1 MGDIIGLSTGFGEAI
16 RSAEKIDKHFED
28 WIKMSQQITTNLKNA
43 FSQQGGDL
51 FGGSLS
57 KAQGGIFNLENI
69 KIANKNFTDM
79 LETLMKITNYMSS
92 SKSLSQEMFD
102 PTKIYASNESLTKLQ
117 EILNSTEGRIEQVSE
132 AFKKLYGVQ
141 ESLNSATAEQD
152 KKNAR
157 SSAISFLGEQ
167 GITVA
172 KNTSTAVI
180 QAKLKEVEEILKAE
194 EKGLIEEKR
203 IAEETIKF
211 NSSTAA
217 EQIGLVR
224 KTVDSILKEEERKR
238 KEIQKSEEAYAKHS
252 EQMRQ
257 NELSN
262 SIFAAKEEE
271 KRRKESYKERLAD
284 IKEAFTESVEGA
296 TYLSDDAKS
305 IKEQK
310 EAIKYLIIARDNL
323 SSSTQ
328 NYDKIIKDLNKRIQ
342 NHRINI
348 EQATKAE
355 ENENTILPKVAN
367 EYARILKEIDNLTE
381 ARQKLVSTKAYT
393 QGDAQA
399 VSNYAA
405 IEARLQDLN
414 ARRQDIEDSAQGQ
427 LDEIQRKHLAIRAQ
441 DNINAIAKQEE
452 ETRKRAEEFAKK
464 YGEISR
470 SDALSAIG
478 QSANTKNIAQAEK
491 AIQDLKEA
499 RGKLDNTDADYTDTV
514 AKLNEEIQRQEEYI
528 KSVTK
533 AEQYQKEQED
543 KANRTMSGAMSY
555 SKKAKS
561 IEEVK
566 RAMDYLQSAMNK
578 EDISTKKGRENYK
591 AMSTELERLKK
602 MYTNVTGE
610 SMKFSN
616 VMESLGGKLKTVFSL
631 TAIQRYVNEIV
642 KVRKE
647 FELQNRALQAILM
660 DANKANALWD
670 KTVALAVQSPFTV
683 KQLVT
688 YTKQLAAYRIE
699 SDKLYDTTKMLADVS
714 AGLGVDMDRLIL
726 AYGQVRAASF
736 LRGTELRQFTEAG
749 IPMLE
754 ELAKRFTDLEGKTV
768 SVGEVFSRISKRMV
782 SFNDV
787 AEVFKNLTE
796 EGGTFYR
803 MQEIQAE
810 TLYGQLSN
818 LRDAMDI
825 MFNEIGKANDGVLK
839 NTVSILRSI
848 ISNFREWAALLKI
861 VGLSLAAV
869 SLKNF
874 IRGMSSV
881 IKYGDAT
888 IKVMKGLTAAGG
900 KTVIAFNS
908 LAKTVTSHPFVA
920 AGAAIVSL
928 GTILLNHISAVNA
941 TNKKY
946 DELAVRQYSG
956 INKFK
961 ELSKTIEENN
971 AIIKKNL
978 DATDDNAEAKKKL
991 QEAQEAN
998 KTAVEELNKLYPE
1011 STKLIKTE
1019 KDGIIDYNK
1028 ALQEQIRLQLL
1039 SAEIAKGGGAG
1050 FLYQD
1055 IQTNYNQASESLSKV
1070 LNQIES
1076 VKTKAIEASIEIEK
1090 QYKEGKITE
1099 SEYKDTMSIL
1109 DKIASGTKEEL
1120 LATWNDFNKLPGYIL
1135 NSFSPLLNAYNILMT
1150 RNQQYG
1156 NSLGDLAGN
1165 IRRQAPEYKAAM
1177 ASFNLDSEEGKKDA
1191 AKWVDSQL
1199 DALGIVNDEIVNW
1212 AREEIEKHINVQLIW
1227 DKQEASLELTSW
1239 RKAYMDLFGG
1249 DIFKYTFTD
1258 DIVEQDTVIDQLNS
1272 VYKDTKELVERMKK
1286 AAGAA
1291 YSDMDIEAETKK
1303 LEQLRKQLTWFGVDP
1318 ETTNAAKSQTD
1329 WIAKMISL
1337 VKDMNKSYGD
1347 LNKTFD
1353 NTTSEMNTMTS
1364 FKDAFNEIFKDTDI
1378 SLFKTSIDRDKL
1390 NELIKEGHKAGSVF
1404 SDAMLEEMEKM
1415 AESGNVIRSA
1425 SDEFIKK
1432 IMSNEG
1438 FKASLY
1444 DDSTGA
1450 LIKNAEDF
1458 SKKVGTATIGIG
1470 HAVSNLKEAQK
1481 YFGKELSEDESF
1493 ELLKSDIEI
1502 AEKALNKYLDKYPEL
1517 VLTQEQYDALLDKT
1531 YQGGDGFIKK
1541 ALEYAS
1547 DTDSALSFF
1556 DTLSVKLNNAGKNFS
1571 EEFGEDFIDN
1581 FKEANTLAERLA
1593 MVIETMNLTTKASG
1607 SKIDNNLYKGMKQRA
1622 KEIADLFRGD
1632 LAFSNMISQAIV
1644 TSSNLDITTPEGVAA
1659 FLEKLLP
1666 YAKTLGSKYVQE
1678 LQKAIADYK
1687 VEIGVTLKQDADKD
1701 IIKDTEALFDRYT
1714 KSLELKELQIPSD
1727 IAKDLFKVDY
1737 IDLKGLRK
1745 ELEATKDKFIG
1756 TDMEKEYEKF
1766 LEKLNDLEV
1775 KASVERMKT
1784 YSKYLYEGM
1793 SERVK
1798 LKIEELKKLKE
1809 VEESPEFQPQQKE
1822 RIKEGIRKDA
1832 SIEQQKQMWTDFKNS
1847 EMYTMMFEDMEN
1859 MGTRAVEILRN
1870 KLQELKSSLSDLPA
1884 NEMKEVINQLNKADE
1899 LLMTRNPFR
1908 SLSDSLKE
1916 IRNLKKSGITE
1927 DVAQENLAIALAQ
1940 RQSYEDEL
1948 NTINTIIA
1956 SLGDQTKIQELSNR
1970 LTGQEKEYLSMSL
1983 EELEAISYVLKF
1995 NMGLEDDA
2003 VSAAKEQI
2011 LQYTKA
2017 RQALKA
2023 SEEQWNSI
2031 VSLTKT
2037 ALSSIKDVVG
2047 LYTTDTY
2054 GIGETIGDAAG
2065 GMLDLVAQGVQFYFQ
2080 LQLMTAQAELLG
2092 TTMNA
2097 AIGPI
2102 GWIVLGIQS
2111 IATIL
2116 KSIAG
2121 FRSAKLQKAIDKHLE
2136 KVEILK
2142 KRYESLQEQIDKAY
2156 STRQLEEYYKTQR
2169 VVTQQAIA
2177 ETQAAINALEAAKK
2191 KNKEEQEQLQDLYE
2205 QLADLKNQIEEI
2217 TVNAFSDATAGVLDS
2232 TIRAAEEFTD
2242 AWLSAFEETGD
2253 GLGGLEENFDDML
2266 MSIAKKQA
2274 ANLITGEYVKR
2285 WENMLKKYID
2295 PEGDDLELT
2304 VTEAQRWAE
2313 EVRKTMPELS
2323 EALEAYLGSIS
2334 SALGGGNSLSGLEKG
2349 IQGMT
2354 EEQADILA
2362 SYWNSVRQY
2371 VANIDTKISTVIE
2384 RITISDS
2391 NNPTVE
2397 QLKVIARQTTGIYD
2411 LLDRM
2416 TGNYPQGGI
2425 GLKVVME
2432 A

>member
-43 FSQQGGDL
+43 FSQQSGDL

-92 SKSLSQEMFD
+92 SKSLSQELFD

-141 ESLNSATAEQD
+141 EKLNSATAEQD

-284 IKEAFTESVEGA
+284 IKEAFTESVAGA

-367 EYARILKEIDNLTE
+367 EYARILKEIDKLTE
-381 ARQKLVSTKAYT
+381 ARQKLVSTEAYSK
-393 QGDAQA
+393 GDAQA
-399 VSNYAA
+399 VNDYAA

-441 DNINAIAKQEE
+441 DNINALAKQEE
-452 ETRKRAEEFAKK
+452 ETRKKAEEFAKK
-464 YGEISR
+464 YAAISKT
-470 SDALSAIG
+470 DALSAIG
-478 QSANTKNIAQAEK
+478 QSYNTQNIAQAEK

-499 RGKLDNTDADYTDTV
+499 RDKLDNTDADYTDTV

-578 EDISTKKGRENYK
+578 EDISSKKGKENYK
-591 AMSTELERLKK
+591 AMSAELERLKK

-616 VMESLGGKLKTVFSL
+616 VMESLGGKLKTVFGL

-660 DANKANALWD
+660 DANKANAIWD

-754 ELAKRFTDLEGKTV
+754 ELAKRFTELEDKTV

-869 SLKNF
+869 SIKNF

-900 KTVIAFNS
+900 KTAIALQS
-908 LAKTVTSHPFVA
+908 LAKSVTSHPFVA
-920 AGAAIVSL
+920 AGAAIVAL

-961 ELSKTIEENN
+961 KLSKTIEENN
-971 AIIKKNL
+971 AIIKENL

-1011 STKLIKTE
+1011 STKLIITE
-1019 KDGIIDYNK
+1019 KDGIVDYNK

-1039 SAEIAKGGGAG
+1039 SAEIAKEGGAG

-1070 LNQIES
+1070 LNQVES
-1076 VKTKAIEASIEIEK
+1076 VKAKATEASIEIEK
-1090 QYKEGKITE
+1090 QYKEGNITE

-1120 LATWNDFNKLPGYIL
+1120 LATWNDFNKMPGYIL
-1135 NSFSPLLNAYNILMT
+1135 NSFKPLLNAYNILMT

-1191 AKWVDSQL
+1191 AKWIDSQL
-1199 DALGIVNDEIVNW
+1199 DALGIVNEEIANW
-1212 AREEIEKHINVQLIW
+1212 ARKDIEKHINVQLIW
-1227 DKQEASLELTSW
+1227 DKKDADLTLTSW

-1258 DIVEQDTVIDQLNS
+1258 DIVEQDTVIDQLS
-1272 VYKDTKELVERMKK
+1272 AVYKETKELVDRMKK
-1286 AAGAA
+1286 AAGDA

-1337 VKDMNKSYGD
+1337 VKDMNKSYED

-1353 NTTSEMNTMTS
+1353 KTTSKMNTMTS
-1364 FKDAFNEIFKDTDI
+1364 FEDAFKETFG
-1378 SLFKTSIDRDKL
+1378 KT
-1390 NELIKEGHKAGSVF
+1390 
-1404 SDAMLEEMEKM
+1404 
-1415 AESGNVIRSA
+1415 
-1425 SDEFIKK
+1425 
-1432 IMSNEG
+1432 G
-1438 FKASLY
+1438 FK
-1444 DDSTGA
+1444 
-1450 LIKNAEDF
+1450 I
-1458 SKKVGTATIGIG
+1458 
-1470 HAVSNLKEAQK
+1470 
-1481 YFGKELSEDESF
+1481 
-1493 ELLKSDIEI
+1493 
-1502 AEKALNKYLDKYPEL
+1502 
-1517 VLTQEQYDALLDKT
+1517 
-1531 YQGGDGFIKK
+1531 
-1541 ALEYAS
+1541 
-1547 DTDSALSFF
+1547 
-1556 DTLSVKLNNAGKNFS
+1556 
-1571 EEFGEDFIDN
+1571 
-1581 FKEANTLAERLA
+1581 
-1593 MVIETMNLTTKASG
+1593 
-1607 SKIDNNLYKGMKQRA
+1607 
-1622 KEIADLFRGD
+1622 GD
-1632 LAFSNMISQAIV
+1632 LNF
-1644 TSSNLDITTPEGVAA
+1644 TTPDGVSA

-1727 IAKDLFKVDY
+1727 IAKDLFNVDY

-1798 LKIEELKKLKE
+1798 LKVEELKKLKE
-1809 VEESPEFQPQQKE
+1809 VEESPEFQPKQKE

-1870 KLQELKSSLSDLPA
+1870 KLKELKSSLSDLPA

-1899 LLMTRNPFR
+1899 LLMTRNPFS

-1927 DVAQENLAIALAQ
+1927 DVAQENLAIALSQ
-1940 RQSYEDEL
+1940 KQSYEDEL

-1956 SLGDQTKIQELSNR
+1956 SLGDQTKIQELSNS
-1970 LTGQEKEYLSMSL
+1970 LTEQEKEYLSMSS
-1983 EELEAISYVLKF
+1983 EELEAISYILEY
-1995 NMGLEDDA
+1995 NIGLEDDA

-2011 LQYTKA
+2011 LQYIKA

-2047 LYTTDTY
+2047 LYTTDAY

-2065 GMLDLVAQGVQFYFQ
+2065 NMLDLVAQGVQFYFQ
-2080 LQLMTAQAELLG
+2080 LQIMTAQAELLG
-2092 TTMNA
+2092 ITMNA

-2111 IATIL
+2111 IATVL

-2121 FRSAKLQKAIDKHLE
+2121 VRSAKLQKTIDKHIE

-2191 KNKEEQEQLQDLYE
+2191 KSKEEQEQLQDLYE
-2205 QLADLKNQIEEI
+2205 QLADLQKQMEEI
-2217 TVNAFSDATAGVLDS
+2217 ITDAFSNATAGVLDN
-2232 TIRAAEEFTD
+2232 TISAAEEFTD

-2253 GLGGLEENFDDML
+2253 GLSGLEENFDDML

-2285 WENMLKKYID
+2285 WENELRKYID
-2295 PEGDDLELT
+2295 PDKNDLTLT

-2313 EVRKTMPELS
+2313 EVRNTLPELS

-2334 SALGGGNSLSGLEKG
+2334 STLSGGNSLSGLEKG

>member
-43 FSQQGGDL
+43 FSQQSGDL

-117 EILNSTEGRIEQVSE
+117 EILNSTEGRINQVSE
-132 AFKKLYGVQ
+132 SFKKLYEVQ
-141 ESLNSATAEQD
+141 EKLNSATAQQD
-152 KKNAR
+152 KTNAR

-167 GITVA
+167 GITIA

-238 KEIQKSEEAYAKHS
+238 KEIQKSEEAYANHS

-284 IKEAFTESVEGA
+284 LKEAFTESVAGA

-367 EYARILKEIDNLTE
+367 EYARILKEIDKLTE
-381 ARQKLVSTKAYT
+381 AKQKLESTNAYT

-399 VSNYAA
+399 VSDYAA

-441 DNINAIAKQEE
+441 DNINALTKQEE
-452 ETRKRAEEFAKK
+452 ETRKKAEEFAKK
-464 YGEISR
+464 YAAISKT
-470 SDALSAIG
+470 DALSVIG
-478 QSANTKNIAQAEK
+478 QSADTENIAQAEK

-499 RGKLDNTDADYTDTV
+499 RDKLDNTDAEYTDTV

-533 AEQYQKEQED
+533 AEQYQKELED

-578 EDISTKKGRENYK
+578 EDISTKKGKENYK

-616 VMESLGGKLKTVFSL
+616 VMDSLGGKLKTVFGL

-754 ELAKRFTDLEGKTV
+754 ELAKRFTDLEGKAV

-787 AEVFKNLTE
+787 AEVFKNLTQ

-869 SLKNF
+869 SIKNF

-900 KTVIAFNS
+900 KTAIAFKS
-908 LAKTVTSHPFVA
+908 LAMAVTSHPFVA
-920 AGAAIVSL
+920 AGAAIFAL

-971 AIIKKNL
+971 AIIKENL

-998 KTAVEELNKLYPE
+998 KTAVEELNKLYPK
-1011 STKLIKTE
+1011 STKLIITE
-1019 KDGIIDYNK
+1019 KDGIVDYNK

-1039 SAEIAKGGGAG
+1039 SAEIAKEGGAG

-1070 LNQIES
+1070 LNQVES
-1076 VKTKAIEASIEIEK
+1076 VKAKATEASIEIEK

-1120 LATWNDFNKLPGYIL
+1120 LATWNDFNKMPGYIL
-1135 NSFSPLLNAYNILMT
+1135 NSFKPLLNAYNILMT
-1150 RNQQYG
+1150 RNQQYE

-1191 AKWVDSQL
+1191 AKWIDSQL
-1199 DALGIVNDEIVNW
+1199 DALGIVNEEIANW
-1212 AREEIEKHINVQLIW
+1212 ARKDIEKHINVQLIW
-1227 DKQEASLELTSW
+1227 DKQDADLTLTSW

-1272 VYKDTKELVERMKK
+1272 VYKETKELVERMKK
-1286 AAGAA
+1286 AAGDA

-1303 LEQLRKQLTWFGVDP
+1303 LEQLRKQLTWFGVNPDA
-1318 ETTNAAKSQTD
+1318 TNAAKSQTD

-1337 VKDMNKSYGD
+1337 VKDMNKSYED

-1353 NTTSEMNTMTS
+1353 KTTSKMNTMTS
-1364 FKDAFNEIFKDTDI
+1364 FEDAF
-1378 SLFKTSIDRDKL
+1378 
-1390 NELIKEGHKAGSVF
+1390 KE
-1404 SDAMLEEMEKM
+1404 
-1415 AESGNVIRSA
+1415 
-1425 SDEFIKK
+1425 
-1432 IMSNEG
+1432 
-1438 FKASLY
+1438 
-1444 DDSTGA
+1444 T
-1450 LIKNAEDF
+1450 
-1458 SKKVGTATIGIG
+1458 
-1470 HAVSNLKEAQK
+1470 
-1481 YFGKELSEDESF
+1481 FGKTG
-1493 ELLKSDIEI
+1493 LKI
-1502 AEKALNKYLDKYPEL
+1502 
-1517 VLTQEQYDALLDKT
+1517 
-1531 YQGGDGFIKK
+1531 
-1541 ALEYAS
+1541 
-1547 DTDSALSFF
+1547 
-1556 DTLSVKLNNAGKNFS
+1556 
-1571 EEFGEDFIDN
+1571 
-1581 FKEANTLAERLA
+1581 
-1593 MVIETMNLTTKASG
+1593 
-1607 SKIDNNLYKGMKQRA
+1607 
-1622 KEIADLFRGD
+1622 GD
-1632 LAFSNMISQAIV
+1632 LDF
-1644 TSSNLDITTPEGVAA
+1644 TTPEGVSAS
-1659 FLEKLLP
+1659 LEKLLP
-1666 YAKTLGSKYVQE
+1666 YVKTLGSKYVQE

-1714 KSLELKELQIPSD
+1714 KSLELKELQIPAD
-1727 IAKDLFKVDY
+1727 MAKDLFKVDY

-1745 ELEATKDKFIG
+1745 ELEATKEKFIG

-1859 MGTRAVEILRN
+1859 MGTKAIEILRN

-1899 LLMTRNPFR
+1899 LLMTRNPFK

-1927 DVAQENLAIALAQ
+1927 DVAQENLAVALAQ
-1940 RQSYEDEL
+1940 KQSYADEL

-1956 SLGDQTKIQELSNR
+1956 SLGDQTKIQELSNS
-1970 LTGQEKEYLSMSL
+1970 LTEQEKEYLSMSS
-1983 EELEAISYVLKF
+1983 EELEAISYILEY
-1995 NMGLEDDA
+1995 NIGLEDDA

-2011 LQYTKA
+2011 LQYIKA

-2037 ALSSIKDVVG
+2037 ALSSIMDVVG
-2047 LYTTDTY
+2047 LYADDAY
-2054 GIGETIGDAAG
+2054 GIGETIGNAAG
-2065 GMLDLVAQGVQFYFQ
+2065 NMLDLVAQGVQFYLQ
-2080 LQLMTAQAELLG
+2080 LQMMTAQAELLRI
-2092 TTMNA
+2092 TMNA

-2116 KSIAG
+2116 KAIAG
-2121 FRSAKLQKAIDKHLE
+2121 VRSAKLQKAIDKHLE

-2142 KRYESLQEQIDKAY
+2142 KSYESLREQIDKAY
-2156 STRQLEEYYKTQR
+2156 STRQLEEYYKKQR

-2191 KNKEEQEQLQDLYE
+2191 KSKEEQKQLQDLYE
-2205 QLADLKNQIEEI
+2205 QLADLQKQMEETI
-2217 TVNAFSDATAGVLDS
+2217 TDAFSNATAGVLDN
-2232 TIRAAEEFTD
+2232 TISAAEEFTD
-2242 AWLSAFEETGD
+2242 AWLNAFEETGD
-2253 GLGGLEENFDDML
+2253 GLSGLEENFDDML

-2274 ANLITGEYVKR
+2274 ANLITGEYVKS

-2295 PEGDDLELT
+2295 PEGDDLKLT

-2313 EVRKTMPELS
+2313 EVRETLPELS
-2323 EALEAYLGSIS
+2323 EALEAYLGSIAEITNS
-2334 SALGGGNSLSGLEKG
+2334 GNSLSGLEKG

>member
-117 EILNSTEGRIEQVSE
+117 EILNSTEGRINQVSE

-284 IKEAFTESVEGA
+284 IKEAFTESVAGA

-367 EYARILKEIDNLTE
+367 EYARILKEIDKLTE
-381 ARQKLVSTKAYT
+381 AKQKLESTNAYAK
-393 QGDAQA
+393 GDAQA
-399 VSNYAA
+399 VSDYAA

-441 DNINAIAKQEE
+441 DNINALAKQEE
-452 ETRKRAEEFAKK
+452 ETRKKAEEFAKK
-464 YGEISR
+464 YAAISKT
-470 SDALSAIG
+470 DALSVIG
-478 QSANTKNIAQAEK
+478 QSADTENIAQAEK

-499 RGKLDNTDADYTDTV
+499 RDKLDNTDADYTDTV
-514 AKLNEEIQRQEEYI
+514 AKLNKEIERQEEYI

-591 AMSTELERLKK
+591 AMSAELERLKK

-616 VMESLGGKLKTVFSL
+616 VMESLGGKLKTVFGL

-660 DANKANALWD
+660 DANKANAIWD

-754 ELAKRFTDLEGKTV
+754 ELAKRFSDLEGKTV

-787 AEVFKNLTE
+787 AEVFKNLTQ

-869 SLKNF
+869 SIKNF

-900 KTVIAFNS
+900 KTAIAFKS
-908 LAKTVTSHPFVA
+908 LAMAVTGHPFVA
-920 AGAAIVSL
+920 AGAAIVAL

-971 AIIKKNL
+971 AIIKENL

-991 QEAQEAN
+991 QKAQEAN
-998 KTAVEELNKLYPE
+998 KTAVEELNKLYPD
-1011 STKLIKTE
+1011 STKLIITE
-1019 KDGIIDYNK
+1019 KDGIVDYNK

-1039 SAEIAKGGGAG
+1039 SAEIAKEGGAG

-1070 LNQIES
+1070 LNQVES
-1076 VKTKAIEASIEIEK
+1076 VKAKATEASIEIEK

-1120 LATWNDFNKLPGYIL
+1120 LATWNDFNKMPGYIL
-1135 NSFSPLLNAYNILMT
+1135 NLFKPLLNAYNILMT

-1191 AKWVDSQL
+1191 AKWIDSQL
-1199 DALGIVNDEIVNW
+1199 DALGIVNEEIANW
-1212 AREEIEKHINVQLIW
+1212 ARKDIEKHINVQLIW
-1227 DKQEASLELTSW
+1227 DKQDTDLTLTSW

-1286 AAGAA
+1286 AAGDA

-1303 LEQLRKQLTWFGVDP
+1303 MEQLAKQLAWFGVDP
-1318 ETTNAAKSQTD
+1318 DATNAAKSQAD

-1337 VKDMNKSYGD
+1337 VKDMNKSYED

-1353 NTTSEMNTMTS
+1353 KTSSKMNTMTS
-1364 FKDAFNEIFKDTDI
+1364 FEDAFKETFG
-1378 SLFKTSIDRDKL
+1378 KT
-1390 NELIKEGHKAGSVF
+1390 
-1404 SDAMLEEMEKM
+1404 
-1415 AESGNVIRSA
+1415 
-1425 SDEFIKK
+1425 
-1432 IMSNEG
+1432 G
-1438 FKASLY
+1438 FK
-1444 DDSTGA
+1444 
-1450 LIKNAEDF
+1450 I
-1458 SKKVGTATIGIG
+1458 
-1470 HAVSNLKEAQK
+1470 
-1481 YFGKELSEDESF
+1481 
-1493 ELLKSDIEI
+1493 
-1502 AEKALNKYLDKYPEL
+1502 
-1517 VLTQEQYDALLDKT
+1517 
-1531 YQGGDGFIKK
+1531 
-1541 ALEYAS
+1541 
-1547 DTDSALSFF
+1547 
-1556 DTLSVKLNNAGKNFS
+1556 
-1571 EEFGEDFIDN
+1571 
-1581 FKEANTLAERLA
+1581 
-1593 MVIETMNLTTKASG
+1593 
-1607 SKIDNNLYKGMKQRA
+1607 
-1622 KEIADLFRGD
+1622 GD
-1632 LAFSNMISQAIV
+1632 LDF
-1644 TSSNLDITTPEGVAA
+1644 TTPNGVSA

-1714 KSLELKELQIPSD
+1714 KSLELKELQIPAD
-1727 IAKDLFKVDY
+1727 MAKDLFKVDY

-1745 ELEATKDKFIG
+1745 ELEATKDEFIG
-1756 TDMEKEYEKF
+1756 KDMEKEYEKF

-1798 LKIEELKKLKE
+1798 LKVEELKKLKE

-1899 LLMTRNPFR
+1899 LLMTRNPFK

-1916 IRNLKKSGITE
+1916 IRDLKKSGITE

-1940 RQSYEDEL
+1940 KQSYEDEL

-1956 SLGDQTKIQELSNR
+1956 SLGDQTKIQELSNS
-1970 LTGQEKEYLSMSL
+1970 LTEQEKEYLSMSS
-1983 EELEAISYVLKF
+1983 EELEAISDILEY
-1995 NMGLEDDA
+1995 NIGLEDDA
-2003 VSAAKEQI
+2003 VSAAKAQI
-2011 LQYTKA
+2011 LQYIKA

-2023 SEEQWNSI
+2023 SEEQWTSI

-2037 ALSSIKDVVG
+2037 ALSSINDVVG
-2047 LYTTDTY
+2047 LYADDAY
-2054 GIGETIGDAAG
+2054 GIGETIGNAAG
-2065 GMLDLVAQGVQFYFQ
+2065 NMLDLVAQGVQFYFQ
-2080 LQLMTAQAELLG
+2080 LQMMTVQAELLG
-2092 TTMNA
+2092 ITMNA

-2111 IATIL
+2111 IATVL

-2121 FRSAKLQKAIDKHLE
+2121 VRSAKLQKTIDKHLE
-2136 KVEILK
+2136 KVETLK
-2142 KRYESLQEQIDKAY
+2142 KSYESLQEQIDKAY

-2191 KNKEEQEQLQDLYE
+2191 KSKEEYEQLKELKE
-2205 QLADLKNQIEEI
+2205 QLADLQKQMEEI
-2217 TVNAFSDATAGVLDS
+2217 ITDAFSNATAGVLDS
-2232 TIRAAEEFTD
+2232 TISAAEEFTD

-2253 GLGGLEENFDDML
+2253 GLSGLEENFDDML

-2274 ANLITGEYVKR
+2274 ANLITGEYVER
-2285 WENMLKKYID
+2285 WKNMLKKYID

-2323 EALEAYLGSIS
+2323 DALEAYLGSIS
-2334 SALGGGNSLSGLEKG
+2334 STLGGGNSLSGLEKG

>member
-117 EILNSTEGRIEQVSE
+117 EILNSTEGRINQVSE
-132 AFKKLYGVQ
+132 SFKKLYEVQ
-141 ESLNSATAEQD
+141 EKLKSATAEQD

-284 IKEAFTESVEGA
+284 IKEAFTESVAGA

-367 EYARILKEIDNLTE
+367 EYARILKEIDKLTE
-381 ARQKLVSTKAYT
+381 AKQKLESTNAYAK
-393 QGDAQA
+393 GDAQA
-399 VSNYAA
+399 VSDYAA

-441 DNINAIAKQEE
+441 DNINALAKQEE
-452 ETRKRAEEFAKK
+452 ETRKKAEEFAKK
-464 YGEISR
+464 YAAISKT
-470 SDALSAIG
+470 DALSIIG
-478 QSANTKNIAQAEK
+478 QSADTENIAQAEK

-499 RGKLDNTDADYTDTV
+499 RDKLDNTDADYTDTV

-578 EDISTKKGRENYK
+578 EDISSKKGRENYK
-591 AMSTELERLKK
+591 AMSAELERLKK

-616 VMESLGGKLKTVFSL
+616 VMESLGGKLKTVFGL

-660 DANKANALWD
+660 DANKANTIWD

-754 ELAKRFTDLEGKTV
+754 ELAKRFSDLEGKTV

-787 AEVFKNLTE
+787 AEVFKNLTQ

-869 SLKNF
+869 SIKNF

-900 KTVIAFNS
+900 KTAIAFKS
-908 LAKTVTSHPFVA
+908 LGMAVTGHPFVA
-920 AGAAIVSL
+920 AGAAIVAL
-928 GTILLNHISAVNA
+928 GTILINHISAVNA

-971 AIIKKNL
+971 AIIKENL

-1011 STKLIKTE
+1011 STKLIITE
-1019 KDGIIDYNK
+1019 KDGIVDYNK

-1039 SAEIAKGGGAG
+1039 SAEIAKEGGAG

-1076 VKTKAIEASIEIEK
+1076 VKAKATEASIEIEK

-1120 LATWNDFNKLPGYIL
+1120 LATWNDFNKMPGYIL
-1135 NSFSPLLNAYNILMT
+1135 NSFKPLLNAYNILMT

-1191 AKWVDSQL
+1191 AKWIDSQL
-1199 DALGIVNDEIVNW
+1199 DALGIVNGEIANW
-1212 AREEIEKHINVQLIW
+1212 ARKDIEKHINVQLIW
-1227 DKQEASLELTSW
+1227 DKQDADLTLTSW

-1286 AAGAA
+1286 AAGDA
-1291 YSDMDIEAETKK
+1291 YSDMDIKAETKK

-1318 ETTNAAKSQTD
+1318 DATNAAKSQTD

-1337 VKDMNKSYGD
+1337 VKDMNKSYED

-1353 NTTSEMNTMTS
+1353 KTSSKMNTMTS
-1364 FKDAFNEIFKDTDI
+1364 FEDAFKETFG
-1378 SLFKTSIDRDKL
+1378 KT
-1390 NELIKEGHKAGSVF
+1390 
-1404 SDAMLEEMEKM
+1404 
-1415 AESGNVIRSA
+1415 
-1425 SDEFIKK
+1425 
-1432 IMSNEG
+1432 G
-1438 FKASLY
+1438 FK
-1444 DDSTGA
+1444 
-1450 LIKNAEDF
+1450 I
-1458 SKKVGTATIGIG
+1458 
-1470 HAVSNLKEAQK
+1470 
-1481 YFGKELSEDESF
+1481 
-1493 ELLKSDIEI
+1493 
-1502 AEKALNKYLDKYPEL
+1502 
-1517 VLTQEQYDALLDKT
+1517 
-1531 YQGGDGFIKK
+1531 
-1541 ALEYAS
+1541 
-1547 DTDSALSFF
+1547 
-1556 DTLSVKLNNAGKNFS
+1556 
-1571 EEFGEDFIDN
+1571 
-1581 FKEANTLAERLA
+1581 
-1593 MVIETMNLTTKASG
+1593 
-1607 SKIDNNLYKGMKQRA
+1607 
-1622 KEIADLFRGD
+1622 GD
-1632 LAFSNMISQAIV
+1632 LDF
-1644 TSSNLDITTPEGVAA
+1644 TTPDGVSA

-1727 IAKDLFKVDY
+1727 MAKDLFKVDY

-1745 ELEATKDKFIG
+1745 ELEATKDEFIG
-1756 TDMEKEYEKF
+1756 KDMEKEYEKF

-1793 SERVK
+1793 SESVK

-1859 MGTRAVEILRN
+1859 MGTKAIEILRN

-1899 LLMTRNPFR
+1899 LLMTRNPFK

-1940 RQSYEDEL
+1940 KQSYEDEL

-1956 SLGDQTKIQELSNR
+1956 SLGDQTKIQELSNS
-1970 LTGQEKEYLSMSL
+1970 LTEQEKEYLSMSS
-1983 EELEAISYVLKF
+1983 EELEAISDILEY
-1995 NMGLEDDA
+1995 NIGLEDDA
-2003 VSAAKEQI
+2003 VSAAKGQI
-2011 LQYTKA
+2011 LQYIKA

-2037 ALSSIKDVVG
+2037 ALSSINDVVG
-2047 LYTTDTY
+2047 LYADDAY
-2054 GIGETIGDAAG
+2054 GIGETIGNAAG
-2065 GMLDLVAQGVQFYFQ
+2065 NMLDLVAQGVQFYFQ
-2080 LQLMTAQAELLG
+2080 LQIMTAQAELLG
-2092 TTMNA
+2092 ITMNA

-2121 FRSAKLQKAIDKHLE
+2121 IRSAKLQKTIDKHLE

-2142 KRYESLQEQIDKAY
+2142 KSYESLQEQIDKAY
-2156 STRQLEEYYKTQR
+2156 STRQLEEYYKRQR

-2191 KNKEEQEQLQDLYE
+2191 KSKEEYEQLKDLKE
-2205 QLADLKNQIEEI
+2205 QLADLQKQMEEI
-2217 TVNAFSDATAGVLDS
+2217 ITDAFSNATAGVLDS
-2232 TIRAAEEFTD
+2232 TISAAEEFTD

-2253 GLGGLEENFDDML
+2253 GLSGLEENFDDML

-2274 ANLITGEYVKR
+2274 ANLITGAYVKR

-2323 EALEAYLGSIS
+2323 DALEAYLGSIS
-2334 SALGGGNSLSGLEKG
+2334 SAIGGGNSLSGLEKG

>member
-43 FSQQGGDL
+43 FSQQSGDL

-92 SKSLSQEMFD
+92 SKSLSQELFD

-141 ESLNSATAEQD
+141 EKLNSATAEQD

-284 IKEAFTESVEGA
+284 IKEAFTESVAGA

-367 EYARILKEIDNLTE
+367 EYARILKEIDKLTE
-381 ARQKLVSTKAYT
+381 ARQKLVSTEAYSK
-393 QGDAQA
+393 GDAQA
-399 VSNYAA
+399 VNDYAA

-441 DNINAIAKQEE
+441 DNINALAKQEE
-452 ETRKRAEEFAKK
+452 ETRKKAEEFAKK
-464 YGEISR
+464 YAAISKT
-470 SDALSAIG
+470 DALSAIG
-478 QSANTKNIAQAEK
+478 QSYNTQNIAQAEK

-499 RGKLDNTDADYTDTV
+499 RDKLDNTDADYTDTV

-578 EDISTKKGRENYK
+578 EDISSKKGKENYK
-591 AMSTELERLKK
+591 AMSAELERLKK

-616 VMESLGGKLKTVFSL
+616 VMESLGGKLKTVFGL

-660 DANKANALWD
+660 DANKANAIWD

-754 ELAKRFTDLEGKTV
+754 ELAKRFTELEDKTV

-869 SLKNF
+869 SIKNF

-900 KTVIAFNS
+900 KTAIALQS
-908 LAKTVTSHPFVA
+908 LAKSVTSHPFVA
-920 AGAAIVSL
+920 AGAAIVAL

-961 ELSKTIEENN
+961 KLSKTIEENN
-971 AIIKKNL
+971 AIIKENL

-1011 STKLIKTE
+1011 STKLIITE
-1019 KDGIIDYNK
+1019 KDGIVDYNK

-1039 SAEIAKGGGAG
+1039 SAEIAKEGGAG

-1070 LNQIES
+1070 LNQVES
-1076 VKTKAIEASIEIEK
+1076 VKAKATEASIEIEK
-1090 QYKEGKITE
+1090 QYKEGNITE

-1120 LATWNDFNKLPGYIL
+1120 LATWNDFNKMPGYIL
-1135 NSFSPLLNAYNILMT
+1135 NSFKPLLNAYNILMT

-1191 AKWVDSQL
+1191 AKWIDSQL
-1199 DALGIVNDEIVNW
+1199 DALGIVNEEIANW
-1212 AREEIEKHINVQLIW
+1212 ARKDIEKHINVQLIW
-1227 DKQEASLELTSW
+1227 DKKDADLTLTSW

-1258 DIVEQDTVIDQLNS
+1258 DIVEQDTVIDQLS
-1272 VYKDTKELVERMKK
+1272 AVYKETKELVDRMKK
-1286 AAGAA
+1286 AAGDA

-1337 VKDMNKSYGD
+1337 VKDMNKSYED

-1353 NTTSEMNTMTS
+1353 KTTSKMNTMTS
-1364 FKDAFNEIFKDTDI
+1364 FEDAFKETFG
-1378 SLFKTSIDRDKL
+1378 KT
-1390 NELIKEGHKAGSVF
+1390 
-1404 SDAMLEEMEKM
+1404 
-1415 AESGNVIRSA
+1415 
-1425 SDEFIKK
+1425 
-1432 IMSNEG
+1432 G
-1438 FKASLY
+1438 FK
-1444 DDSTGA
+1444 
-1450 LIKNAEDF
+1450 I
-1458 SKKVGTATIGIG
+1458 
-1470 HAVSNLKEAQK
+1470 
-1481 YFGKELSEDESF
+1481 
-1493 ELLKSDIEI
+1493 
-1502 AEKALNKYLDKYPEL
+1502 
-1517 VLTQEQYDALLDKT
+1517 
-1531 YQGGDGFIKK
+1531 
-1541 ALEYAS
+1541 
-1547 DTDSALSFF
+1547 
-1556 DTLSVKLNNAGKNFS
+1556 
-1571 EEFGEDFIDN
+1571 
-1581 FKEANTLAERLA
+1581 
-1593 MVIETMNLTTKASG
+1593 
-1607 SKIDNNLYKGMKQRA
+1607 
-1622 KEIADLFRGD
+1622 GD
-1632 LAFSNMISQAIV
+1632 LNF
-1644 TSSNLDITTPEGVAA
+1644 TTPDGVSA

-1727 IAKDLFKVDY
+1727 IAKDLFNVDY

-1798 LKIEELKKLKE
+1798 LKVEELKKLKE
-1809 VEESPEFQPQQKE
+1809 VEESPEFQPKQKE

-1870 KLQELKSSLSDLPA
+1870 KLKELKSSLSDLPA

-1899 LLMTRNPFR
+1899 LLMTRNPFS

-1927 DVAQENLAIALAQ
+1927 DVAQENLAIALSQ
-1940 RQSYEDEL
+1940 KQSYEDEL

-1956 SLGDQTKIQELSNR
+1956 SLGDQTKIQELSNS
-1970 LTGQEKEYLSMSL
+1970 LTEQEKEYLSMSS
-1983 EELEAISYVLKF
+1983 EELEAISYILEY
-1995 NMGLEDDA
+1995 NIGLEDDA

-2011 LQYTKA
+2011 LQYIKA

-2047 LYTTDTY
+2047 LYTKDTY

-2065 GMLDLVAQGVQFYFQ
+2065 NMLDLVAQGVQFYFQ
-2080 LQLMTAQAELLG
+2080 LQIMTAQAELLG
-2092 TTMNA
+2092 ITMNA

-2111 IATIL
+2111 IATVL

-2121 FRSAKLQKAIDKHLE
+2121 VRSAKLQKTIDKHIE

-2191 KNKEEQEQLQDLYE
+2191 KSKEEQEQLQDLYE
-2205 QLADLKNQIEEI
+2205 QLADLQKQMEEI
-2217 TVNAFSDATAGVLDS
+2217 ITDAFSNATAGVLDN
-2232 TIRAAEEFTD
+2232 TISAAEEFTD

-2253 GLGGLEENFDDML
+2253 GLSGLEENFDDML

-2285 WENMLKKYID
+2285 WENELRKYID
-2295 PEGDDLELT
+2295 PDKNDLTLT

-2313 EVRKTMPELS
+2313 EVRNTLPELS

-2334 SALGGGNSLSGLEKG
+2334 STLSGGNSLSGLEKG

>member
-180 QAKLKEVEEILKAE
+180 HAKLKEVEEILKAE

-217 EQIGLVR
+217 EQIGIVR

-367 EYARILKEIDNLTE
+367 EYARILKEIDKLTE
-381 ARQKLVSTKAYT
+381 AKQKLESTNAYAK
-393 QGDAQA
+393 GDAQA
-399 VSNYAA
+399 VSDYAA

-441 DNINAIAKQEE
+441 DNINALAKQEE
-452 ETRKRAEEFAKK
+452 ETRKKAEEFAKK

-499 RGKLDNTDADYTDTV
+499 RGKLDNTDSDYTDTV
-514 AKLNEEIQRQEEYI
+514 AQLNEEIKRQEEYI

-631 TAIQRYVNEIV
+631 AAIQGYVNEIV

-647 FELQNRALQAILM
+647 FELQNKALQAILM

-861 VGLSLAAV
+861 VGLSLAAA

-900 KTVIAFNS
+900 KTVIAFQS
-908 LAKTVTSHPFVA
+908 LAKAVTSHPFVA
-920 AGAAIVSL
+920 AGAAIVAL

-971 AIIKKNL
+971 AVIKKNL
-978 DATDDNAEAKKKL
+978 DATDDNVEAKKKL

-998 KTAVEELNKLYPE
+998 KAAVKELNKLYPE
-1011 STKLIKTE
+1011 STKLIITE
-1019 KDGIIDYNK
+1019 KDGIVDYNK

-1120 LATWNDFNKLPGYIL
+1120 LATWNDFNKMPGYIL

-1156 NSLGDLAGN
+1156 KSLGDLAGN
-1165 IRRQAPEYKAAM
+1165 IRRQAPEYKSAM

-1199 DALGIVNDEIVNW
+1199 DALGIVNEEIANW
-1212 AREEIEKHINVQLIW
+1212 ARKEIEKHINVQLIW

-1249 DIFKYTFTD
+1249 DKFKYTFTD
-1258 DIVEQDTVIDQLNS
+1258 DIVEQDTVIDQLS
-1272 VYKDTKELVERMKK
+1272 AVYKETEELVERMKK
-1286 AAGAA
+1286 AAGDA

-1303 LEQLRKQLTWFGVDP
+1303 MKQLRKQLTWFGVDP
-1318 ETTNAAKSQTD
+1318 DATKSAKSQTD
-1329 WIAKMISL
+1329 WVAKMISL
-1337 VKDMNKSYGD
+1337 VKDMNKSYED

-1353 NTTSEMNTMTS
+1353 KTSSKMNTMTS
-1364 FKDAFNEIFKDTDI
+1364 FEDAF
-1378 SLFKTSIDRDKL
+1378 
-1390 NELIKEGHKAGSVF
+1390 KE
-1404 SDAMLEEMEKM
+1404 
-1415 AESGNVIRSA
+1415 
-1425 SDEFIKK
+1425 
-1432 IMSNEG
+1432 
-1438 FKASLY
+1438 
-1444 DDSTGA
+1444 T
-1450 LIKNAEDF
+1450 
-1458 SKKVGTATIGIG
+1458 
-1470 HAVSNLKEAQK
+1470 
-1481 YFGKELSEDESF
+1481 FGKTG
-1493 ELLKSDIEI
+1493 LKI
-1502 AEKALNKYLDKYPEL
+1502 
-1517 VLTQEQYDALLDKT
+1517 
-1531 YQGGDGFIKK
+1531 
-1541 ALEYAS
+1541 
-1547 DTDSALSFF
+1547 
-1556 DTLSVKLNNAGKNFS
+1556 
-1571 EEFGEDFIDN
+1571 
-1581 FKEANTLAERLA
+1581 
-1593 MVIETMNLTTKASG
+1593 
-1607 SKIDNNLYKGMKQRA
+1607 
-1622 KEIADLFRGD
+1622 GD
-1632 LAFSNMISQAIV
+1632 LDF
-1644 TSSNLDITTPEGVAA
+1644 TTTEGVAA

-1714 KSLELKELQIPSD
+1714 KSLELKELQIPAD
-1727 IAKDLFKVDY
+1727 MAKDLFKVDY

-1798 LKIEELKKLKE
+1798 LKVEELKKLKE

-1859 MGTRAVEILRN
+1859 MGTKAIEILRN

-1899 LLMTRNPFR
+1899 LLMTRNPFK

-1927 DVAQENLAIALAQ
+1927 DVAQENLAIALSQ
-1940 RQSYEDEL
+1940 KQSYEDEL

-1956 SLGDQTKIQELSNR
+1956 SLGDQTKIQELSNS
-1970 LTGQEKEYLSMSL
+1970 LTGQEKEYLSMSS
-1983 EELEAISYVLKF
+1983 EELEAISYILEY
-1995 NMGLEDDA
+1995 NIGLEDDA

-2011 LQYTKA
+2011 LQYIKA

-2023 SEEQWNSI
+2023 SEEQWTSI
-2031 VSLTKT
+2031 ISLTKT

-2047 LYTTDTY
+2047 LYANDAY

-2065 GMLDLVAQGVQFYFQ
+2065 NMLDLVAQGVQFYFQ
-2080 LQLMTAQAELLG
+2080 LQIMTAQAELLG

-2097 AIGPI
+2097 AMGPI

-2116 KSIAG
+2116 KAIAG
-2121 FRSAKLQKAIDKHLE
+2121 FRSAKLQKTIDKHLE

-2142 KRYESLQEQIDKAY
+2142 KSYESLQEQIDKAY
-2156 STRQLEEYYKTQR
+2156 STRQLEEYYKRQR

-2191 KNKEEQEQLQDLYE
+2191 KSKEEYEQLKDLKE
-2205 QLADLKNQIEEI
+2205 QLADLQKQMEEI
-2217 TVNAFSDATAGVLDS
+2217 ITDAFSNATAGVLDS
-2232 TIRAAEEFTD
+2232 TISAAGEFTD

-2253 GLGGLEENFDDML
+2253 GLSGLEENFDDML

-2274 ANLITGEYVKR
+2274 ANLITGEYVER
-2285 WENMLKKYID
+2285 WKNMLKKYID
-2295 PEGDDLELT
+2295 PERDDLELT

-2323 EALEAYLGSIS
+2323 DALEAYLGSIS
-2334 SALGGGNSLSGLEKG
+2334 SAIGGGNSLSGLEKG

-2391 NNPTVE
+2391 NNPAVE

>member
-43 FSQQGGDL
+43 FSQQSGDL

-92 SKSLSQEMFD
+92 SKSLSQELFD

-141 ESLNSATAEQD
+141 EKLNSATAEQD

-284 IKEAFTESVEGA
+284 IKEAFTESVAGA
-296 TYLSDDAKS
+296 THLSDDAKS

-367 EYARILKEIDNLTE
+367 EYARILKEIDKLTE
-381 ARQKLVSTKAYT
+381 ARQKLVSTEAYSK
-393 QGDAQA
+393 GDAQA
-399 VSNYAA
+399 VNDYAA

-441 DNINAIAKQEE
+441 DNINALAKQEE
-452 ETRKRAEEFAKK
+452 ETRKKAEEFAKK
-464 YGEISR
+464 YAAISKTD
-470 SDALSAIG
+470 SLSAIG
-478 QSANTKNIAQAEK
+478 QSYNTQNIAQAEK

-499 RGKLDNTDADYTDTV
+499 RDKLDNTDADYTDTV

-578 EDISTKKGRENYK
+578 EDISSKKGKENYK
-591 AMSTELERLKK
+591 AMSAELERLKK

-616 VMESLGGKLKTVFSL
+616 VMESLGGKLKTVFGL

-660 DANKANALWD
+660 DANKANAIWD

-754 ELAKRFTDLEGKTV
+754 ELAKRFTELEDKTV

-900 KTVIAFNS
+900 KTAIAFQS
-908 LAKTVTSHPFVA
+908 LAKAVTSHPFVA
-920 AGAAIVSL
+920 AGAAIVAL

-961 ELSKTIEENN
+961 KLSKTIEENN
-971 AIIKKNL
+971 AIIKENL

-1011 STKLIKTE
+1011 STKLIITE
-1019 KDGIIDYNK
+1019 KDGIVDYNK

-1039 SAEIAKGGGAG
+1039 SAEIAKEGGAG

-1070 LNQIES
+1070 LNQVES
-1076 VKTKAIEASIEIEK
+1076 VKAKATEASIEIEK

-1099 SEYKDTMSIL
+1099 SEYKDAMSIL

-1120 LATWNDFNKLPGYIL
+1120 LATWNDFNKMPGYIL
-1135 NSFSPLLNAYNILMT
+1135 NSFKPLLNAYNILMT

-1191 AKWVDSQL
+1191 AKWIDSQL
-1199 DALGIVNDEIVNW
+1199 DALGIVNEEIANW
-1212 AREEIEKHINVQLIW
+1212 ARKDIEKHINVQLIW
-1227 DKQEASLELTSW
+1227 DKKDADLTLTSW

-1286 AAGAA
+1286 AAGDA

-1303 LEQLRKQLTWFGVDP
+1303 LEQLRKQLTWFGVDT

-1353 NTTSEMNTMTS
+1353 KTTSKMNTMTS
-1364 FKDAFNEIFKDTDI
+1364 FEDAFKETFG
-1378 SLFKTSIDRDKL
+1378 KT
-1390 NELIKEGHKAGSVF
+1390 
-1404 SDAMLEEMEKM
+1404 
-1415 AESGNVIRSA
+1415 
-1425 SDEFIKK
+1425 
-1432 IMSNEG
+1432 G
-1438 FKASLY
+1438 FK
-1444 DDSTGA
+1444 
-1450 LIKNAEDF
+1450 I
-1458 SKKVGTATIGIG
+1458 
-1470 HAVSNLKEAQK
+1470 
-1481 YFGKELSEDESF
+1481 
-1493 ELLKSDIEI
+1493 
-1502 AEKALNKYLDKYPEL
+1502 
-1517 VLTQEQYDALLDKT
+1517 
-1531 YQGGDGFIKK
+1531 
-1541 ALEYAS
+1541 
-1547 DTDSALSFF
+1547 
-1556 DTLSVKLNNAGKNFS
+1556 
-1571 EEFGEDFIDN
+1571 
-1581 FKEANTLAERLA
+1581 
-1593 MVIETMNLTTKASG
+1593 
-1607 SKIDNNLYKGMKQRA
+1607 
-1622 KEIADLFRGD
+1622 GD
-1632 LAFSNMISQAIV
+1632 LNF
-1644 TSSNLDITTPEGVAA
+1644 TTPDSVSA

-1727 IAKDLFKVDY
+1727 IAKDLFNVDY

-1798 LKIEELKKLKE
+1798 LKVEELKKLKE
-1809 VEESPEFQPQQKE
+1809 VEESPEFQPKQKE

-1870 KLQELKSSLSDLPA
+1870 KLKELKSSLSDLPA

-1899 LLMTRNPFR
+1899 LLMTRNPFS

-1927 DVAQENLAIALAQ
+1927 DVAQENLAIALSQ
-1940 RQSYEDEL
+1940 KQSYEDEL

-1956 SLGDQTKIQELSNR
+1956 SLGDQTKIQELSNS
-1970 LTGQEKEYLSMSL
+1970 LTEQEKEYLSMSS
-1983 EELEAISYVLKF
+1983 EELEAISYILEY
-1995 NMGLEDDA
+1995 NIGLEDDA

-2011 LQYTKA
+2011 LQYIKA

-2047 LYTTDTY
+2047 LYTTDAY

-2065 GMLDLVAQGVQFYFQ
+2065 NMLDLVAQGVQFYFQ
-2080 LQLMTAQAELLG
+2080 LQIMTAQAELLG
-2092 TTMNA
+2092 ITMNA

-2111 IATIL
+2111 IATVL

-2121 FRSAKLQKAIDKHLE
+2121 VRSAKLQKTIDKHLE

-2142 KRYESLQEQIDKAY
+2142 KSYESLQEQIDKAY

-2191 KNKEEQEQLQDLYE
+2191 KSKEEQKQLQDLYE
-2205 QLADLKNQIEEI
+2205 QLADLQKQMEETI
-2217 TVNAFSDATAGVLDS
+2217 TDAFSNATDGVLDN
-2232 TIRAAEEFTD
+2232 TISAAEEFTD

-2253 GLGGLEENFDDML
+2253 GLSGLEENFDDML

-2274 ANLITGEYVKR
+2274 ANLITGEYVKS

-2313 EVRKTMPELS
+2313 EVRKTLPELS

-2334 SALGGGNSLSGLEKG
+2334 STLSGGNSLSGLEKG

>member
-141 ESLNSATAEQD
+141 ESLNGATAEQD

-217 EQIGLVR
+217 EQIGIVR

-284 IKEAFTESVEGA
+284 IKEAFTESVAGA

-367 EYARILKEIDNLTE
+367 EYARILKEIDKLTE
-381 ARQKLVSTKAYT
+381 AKQKLESTGAYSK
-393 QGDAQA
+393 GDAQA
-399 VSNYAA
+399 VSDYAA

-414 ARRQDIEDSAQGQ
+414 ARRQDIEDSAQGK

-441 DNINAIAKQEE
+441 DNINALAKQEE
-452 ETRKRAEEFAKK
+452 ETRKKAEEFAKK

-478 QSANTKNIAQAEK
+478 QSSNTKNIAQAEK

-514 AKLNEEIQRQEEYI
+514 AKLNEEIKRQEEYI

-631 TAIQRYVNEIV
+631 AAIQGYVNEIV

-861 VGLSLAAV
+861 VGLSLAAA

-900 KTVIAFNS
+900 KTVIAFQS
-908 LAKTVTSHPFVA
+908 LAKAVTSHPFVA
-920 AGAAIVSL
+920 AGAAIVAL

-971 AIIKKNL
+971 AVIKKNL
-978 DATDDNAEAKKKL
+978 DATDDNVEAKKKL

-998 KTAVEELNKLYPE
+998 KAAVKELNKLYPE
-1011 STKLIKTE
+1011 STKLIITE
-1019 KDGIIDYNK
+1019 KDGIVDYNK

-1090 QYKEGKITE
+1090 QYEEGKITE

-1120 LATWNDFNKLPGYIL
+1120 LATWNDFNKMPGYIL

-1156 NSLGDLAGN
+1156 KSLGDLAGN
-1165 IRRQAPEYKAAM
+1165 IRRQAPEYKSAM

-1199 DALGIVNDEIVNW
+1199 DALGIVNEEIANW
-1212 AREEIEKHINVQLIW
+1212 TRKEIEKHINVQLIW
-1227 DKQEASLELTSW
+1227 DKQEAPLELTSW

-1286 AAGAA
+1286 ATGDA

-1303 LEQLRKQLTWFGVDP
+1303 LEQLRKQLAWFGVDP
-1318 ETTNAAKSQTD
+1318 DATKSAKSQID
-1329 WIAKMISL
+1329 WVTKMISL
-1337 VKDMNKSYGD
+1337 VKDMNKSYED

-1353 NTTSEMNTMTS
+1353 KTTSKMNTMTS
-1364 FKDAFNEIFKDTDI
+1364 FEDAF
-1378 SLFKTSIDRDKL
+1378 
-1390 NELIKEGHKAGSVF
+1390 KE
-1404 SDAMLEEMEKM
+1404 
-1415 AESGNVIRSA
+1415 
-1425 SDEFIKK
+1425 
-1432 IMSNEG
+1432 
-1438 FKASLY
+1438 
-1444 DDSTGA
+1444 T
-1450 LIKNAEDF
+1450 
-1458 SKKVGTATIGIG
+1458 
-1470 HAVSNLKEAQK
+1470 
-1481 YFGKELSEDESF
+1481 FGKTG
-1493 ELLKSDIEI
+1493 LKI
-1502 AEKALNKYLDKYPEL
+1502 
-1517 VLTQEQYDALLDKT
+1517 
-1531 YQGGDGFIKK
+1531 
-1541 ALEYAS
+1541 
-1547 DTDSALSFF
+1547 
-1556 DTLSVKLNNAGKNFS
+1556 
-1571 EEFGEDFIDN
+1571 
-1581 FKEANTLAERLA
+1581 
-1593 MVIETMNLTTKASG
+1593 
-1607 SKIDNNLYKGMKQRA
+1607 
-1622 KEIADLFRGD
+1622 GD
-1632 LAFSNMISQAIV
+1632 LDF
-1644 TSSNLDITTPEGVAA
+1644 TTTDGVSA

-1687 VEIGVTLKQDADKD
+1687 VEIGVTLKQDADKE

-1745 ELEATKDKFIG
+1745 ELEATKDEFIG
-1756 TDMEKEYEKF
+1756 KDMEKEYEKF
-1766 LEKLNDLEV
+1766 LEKLNDLEI

-1870 KLQELKSSLSDLPA
+1870 KLKELKSSLSGLPA

-1899 LLMTRNPFR
+1899 LLMTRNPFK

-1956 SLGDQTKIQELSNR
+1956 SLGDQTKIQELSNS

-2003 VSAAKEQI
+2003 VSAAREQI

-2097 AIGPI
+2097 AMGPI

-2116 KSIAG
+2116 KAIAG
-2121 FRSAKLQKAIDKHLE
+2121 FRSAKLQKAIDKHLD
-2136 KVEILK
+2136 KVEQLNK
-2142 KRYESLQEQIDKAY
+2142 SYESLQEQIDKAY
-2156 STRQLEEYYKTQR
+2156 STKQLEEYYKMQR

-2191 KNKEEQEQLQDLYE
+2191 KSKEEYEQLKELKE
-2205 QLADLKNQIEEI
+2205 QLADLKKQMEETI
-2217 TVNAFSDATAGVLDS
+2217 TDAFSDATAGVLDS

-2253 GLGGLEENFDDML
+2253 GLSGLEENFDDML